1 MSELSASPVV
11 DGNVPVTQTAPGA
24 RPRSRGILIAI
35 GVAVV
40 ILIILLLV
48 FFLGGGLNLTVSEVA
63 LGLGVALFVGVGAY
77 VIGKKYGSRIEG
89 SIAHHA
95 SSHKHKFM

>member
-1 MSELSASPVV
+1 M
-11 DGNVPVTQTAPGA
+11 
-24 RPRSRGILIAI
+24 
-35 GVAVV
+35 
-40 ILIILLLV
+40 